1 MSTTFGKILIFV
13 AMISFDNTEI
23 AFASKSKKDL
33 QWSYRL
39 FKMIGKPWLVNVGG
53 WFQKVAFALRLP
65 VKGIIKRTIF
75 KQFCGGESIKDCDAK
90 IKHLGTFNIGT
101 ILDYSVEGKDSDED
115 LDSTKDEVIE
125 TIMTSKANDDIPFAV
140 FKPTGICRT
149 DLLAKAN
156 KGEAALTGQD
166 AKDWEVV
173 MTRLDDI
180 CKAAFDAGVPVF
192 IDAEDS
198 WFQDAIDR
206 MADAMMAKYNKEAAI
221 IYNTIQMYRH
231 DRLEFLKQSHLKAQE
246 GGYIL
251 GIKLVRGAYME
262 KEREKANDEGY
273 PSPIQPTK
281 EATDTDYNLALV
293 FMLEH
298 ISQIHF
304 CAGTHNEKSSQML
317 ANLMDEYNI
326 KPSDKRVYF
335 AQLLGMSDHIS
346 FNLAHA
352 GYNVAKYV
360 PYGPV
365 KEVMPYLMRRA
376 RENTSVAGQV
386 GRELGLI
393 IKEKKRR
400 KK

>member
-1 MSTTFGKILIFV
+1 MV
-13 AMISFDNTEI
+13 SFDNTEV
-23 AFASKSKKDL
+23 AFAGKSDKDL

-39 FKMIGKPWLVNVGG
+39 FKMIGKPWLVAVGG

-65 VKGIIKRTIF
+65 VKRIIKRTIF
-75 KQFCGGESIKDCDAK
+75 KQFCGGESIDDCDNK
-90 IKHLGTFNIGT
+90 IANLNSYGVGT
-101 ILDYSVEGKDSDED
+101 ILDYSVECKESDDD
-115 LDSTKDEVIE
+115 LDASMEEVID
-125 TIMTSKANDDIPFAV
+125 TIRKAKNNDAIPFAV

-149 DLLAKAN
+149 DLLEKAN
-156 KGEAALTGQD
+156 LGEDKLND
-166 AKDWEVV
+166 RLKKDWENV
-173 MTRLDDI
+173 MSRLDKI
-180 CKAAFDAGVPVF
+180 CGAAHELKVPVF

-198 WFQDAIDR
+198 WYQDAIDR
-206 MADAMMAKYNKEAAI
+206 MAEQMMQKYNTTDPI

-231 DRLEFLKQSHLKAQE
+231 DRLAFLKKSHEKSVA
-246 GGYIL
+246 GNYIL
-251 GIKLVRGAYME
+251 AIKLVRGAYME
-262 KEREKANDEGY
+262 KERDRAEEMGY

-281 EATDTDYNLALV
+281 EATDNDYDLGIEY
-293 FMLEH
+293 MLEH
-298 ISQIHF
+298 LGQICF
-304 CAGTHNEKSSQML
+304 CAGTHNEKSSARL
-317 ANLMDEYNI
+317 AEMMQEKKIAFD
-326 KPSDKRVYF
+326 DKRIYF

-346 FNLAHA
+346 FNLSHA

-400 KK
+400 KTQ